1 MNLLLDTHTL
11 LWWHDSPKELSSQ
24 ALDAI
29 QNEENIVFI
38 SVVNAWEMQI
48 KSQLNR
54 LILPRGLEEIFSIE
68 VSDNAFS
75 LLKVELAH
83 VYALT
88 ALPLHHN
95 DPFDRLLISQARA
108 EELTIVSSDGEFG
121 KYDVPLLW

>member
-11 LWWHDSPKELSSQ
+11 LWWHDNPKEVSSK

-29 QNEENIVFI
+29 RNEENNVFI

-54 LILPRGLEEIFSIE
+54 LTLPRGLEEIFSIE
-68 VSDNAFS
+68 MSDNSFS
-75 LLKVELAH
+75 LLKVELPH
-83 VYALT
+83 VYTLN

-95 DPFDRLLISQARA
+95 DPFDRLLISQAKA
-108 EELTIVSSDGEFG
+108 ENLTLVSIDGDFER
-121 KYDVPLLW
+121 YDVALLW